1 MEYSDPFQW
10 TGIDALKPNGSIRNN
25 PEFQEILSQLQK
37 AESFGWNMTEQNQTQ
52 LAASLSEFLFKS
64 MKDKVHTSSTVEPDG
79 DDDDSEEEIDYI
91 KLAELN

>member
-1 MEYSDPFQW
+1 MKAS
-10 TGIDALKPNGSIRNN
+10 GSIRNN

-37 AESFGWNMTEQNQTQ
+37 AESFGWNISERNQSQ

-64 MKDKVHTSSTVEPDG
+64 MKERAESAPMGPEA
-79 DDDDSEEEIDYI
+79 DDDDDIDEIDYI